1 MLTKTNEM
9 EAQHLAE
16 DLSFL
21 EGYLWFRKTLSERL
35 CEASVSQ
42 DDAVLSVVRLEAAA
56 QFIEFLYL
64 LKARGLESADQI
76 EALAN
81 AHNAYL
87 VALSR
92 DAHKMERLGITSD
105 RLLNGMFT
113 GDTLPRLTQQWKEQ
127 PGAIDQ
133 SNIARLL
140 SVTMSTETCRKVVVA
155 FAQASFL
162 SRTKTSYGTVLITS
176 TGVSE
181 QIFGKTLREARLKHF
196 NSGDEI

>member
-1 MLTKTNEM
+1 MDGHDANVAPLTG
-9 EAQHLAE
+9 

-21 EGYLWFRKTLSERL
+21 ESLLWFRKTLIERL

-42 DDAVLSVVRLEAAA
+42 DESVLTVVRTEAAT
-56 QFIEFLYL
+56 QFVEFLYL
-64 LKARGLESADQI
+64 LKARGIASAEQI
-76 EALAN
+76 GALAH

-87 VALSR
+87 AFLSR
-92 DAHKMERLGITSD
+92 DPGKMQRLGLTSD
-105 RLLNGMFT
+105 RLLSGMLT
-113 GDTLPRLTQQWKEQ
+113 GDTLPRLTQQWQEK

-140 SVTMSTETCRKVVVA
+140 SITMSTETCRKVVVA

-162 SRTKTSYGTVLITS
+162 SRTKCNYGSILITS

-181 QIFGKTLREARLKHF
+181 QVFGQTLREARLKH
-196 NSGDEI
+196 NLGEAL